1 MSHFFDDAP
10 QARRDQRRPGKTAK
24 SFLAVMVA
32 VLVLAG
38 GGWFVADRVG
48 SALFVSDYAAGSA
61 QEPVIVVIPSGST
74 LTDVAGTLT
83 QAGVVESE
91 KAFVRAARADDRATG
106 IQAGSYNLPTHI
118 PAKEAVAALL
128 DPASRVAERIT
139 LREGLTLTQQLDA
152 IAEQSGLPRK
162 DLEALAQNPSSLGLP
177 AYAKGLEG
185 YLFPET
191 YAFGADPTAQ
201 QILTAMV
208 DQFEAVAAEIG
219 LEQAAASMGRS
230 PADLV
235 TIASIVEAETRLP
248 EDRPKVARVV
258 ENRLDRGMMLQMDS
272 TVKYLAGKDGKVTT
286 SDQERASDDPYN
298 TYKYTGLPPGP
309 IGAPGRAALDAAA
322 HRADG
327 PWLYFVTVDLNSGET
342 KFASSFEEHGRYVAE
357 FQAWCGKNPGVC

>member
-1 MSHFFDDAP
+1 MSHFFDQQPSGRA
-10 QARRDQRRPGKTAK
+10 ARPRGGRAK
-24 SFLAVMVA
+24 GILAVLIA

-48 SALFVSDYAAGSA
+48 RALFVADYAAGSA
-61 QEPVIVVIPSGST
+61 QQQVTVTIPSGST
-74 LTDVAGTLT
+74 LTDMAGTLT
-83 QAGVVESE
+83 EAGVVESE
-91 KAFVRAARADDRATG
+91 KAFIRAARADERATG
-106 IQAGSYNLPTHI
+106 IQAGSFNLPTHI

-128 DPASRVAERIT
+128 DPASRVAELIT
-139 LREGLTLTQQLDA
+139 LREGLTLAQQLDA

-162 DLEALAQNPSSLGLP
+162 DLDALAQNPSSLGLP

-191 YAFGADPTAQ
+191 YTFGADPTAE

-272 TVKYLAGKDGKVTT
+272 TVKYLAGNDGKVTT
-286 SDQERASDDPYN
+286 SDQERAKDSPYN

-309 IGAPGRAALDAAA
+309 IGAPGKSALDAAA
-322 HRADG
+322 HPADG
-327 PWLYFVTVDLNSGET
+327 SWLYFVTVDLNSGET